1 MTPSQHRLLQ
11 LVQLFRT
18 YVPRGHGALHA
29 THGWLLGFKATL
41 LWREDPA
48 AAAEWTQL
56 TSTDNI
62 NAFVKITEHLYSIF
76 ARNINKKGWSS
87 ERGVYLPCIFILGLG
102 ACERR
107 KSKEKTVK
115 WSARN
120 GASHL
125 SGAFS
130 QKVLI
135 EWISIYWFYLNS
147 PSKSLSLP
155 IKINLASR
163 YCDESLCERRIV
175 SPKRNISKHVN
186 HMRYNK
192 N

>member
-11 LVQLFRT
+11 LVQVIREYEFLF
-18 YVPRGHGALHA
+18 PGHGAWHA
-29 THGWLLGFKATL
+29 THGLLAAALPGCCAT
-41 LWREDPA
+41 
-48 AAAEWTQL
+48 AAEWTQL
-56 TSTDNI
+56 TSTNNI

-76 ARNINKKGWSS
+76 ARNINKKGWSL
-87 ERGVYLPCIFILGLG
+87 ERGAYLPCKFILGLG

-107 KSKEKTVK
+107 KSKEEIVK

-135 EWISIYWFYLNS
+135 EWISIYCFYLNA

-155 IKINLASR
+155 IKTWHLV
-163 YCDESLCERRIV
+163 IV
-175 SPKRNISKHVN
+175 TKVCVN
-186 HMRYNK
+186 VELFLRK
-192 N
+192 GI